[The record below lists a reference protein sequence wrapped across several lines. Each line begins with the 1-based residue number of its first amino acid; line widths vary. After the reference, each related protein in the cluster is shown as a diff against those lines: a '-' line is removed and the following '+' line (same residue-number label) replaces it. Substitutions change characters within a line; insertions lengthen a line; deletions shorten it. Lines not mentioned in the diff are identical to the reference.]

1 MAQKIIICEGEIG
14 KDLTQ
19 SQPLA
24 GFIADGFE
32 VTQVNGYTTRENR
45 HMCVVLLAEP
55 ATQTSEN
62 NAEQQNDAE
71 PQGGTEQQGDSEQ
84 QGDTEQGDTD
94 QQGETTP

>member
-62 NAEQQNDAE
+62 NAEQQNGAE
-71 PQGGTEQQGDSEQ
+71 QQGGTEQ

-94 QQGETTP
+94 TQGETTP